1 MCRAKTSVIGVWDVL
16 YMLSVQTVARFDQ
29 RAGLCG
35 CDNIA
40 DLKEM
45 EDAWWPQ
52 SFVLASNEDMQ
63 HSPLGVDVVSGN
75 LIRPR
80 HLPMTSDLSRLVSAV
95 FRWPETV
102 LQPHKRVAV
111 VNLIKSHS
119 RNKTT
124 NGVTTPFNT
133 PISTFFF
140 HETYGLVIGGA
151 SISSRGSTGPLT
163 DLRLARNGA
172 ASK

>member
-1 MCRAKTSVIGVWDVL
+1 M
-16 YMLSVQTVARFDQ
+16 YMLSLQTVARFDQ

-40 DLKEM
+40 DQQKM

-52 SFVLASNEDMQ
+52 SSVLAAHEDMQ
-63 HSPLGVDVVSGN
+63 HGPLGVDVFSDN
-75 LIRPR
+75 LNRPR
-80 HLPMTSDLSRLVSAV
+80 RLPMTSDLSRLASAV

-111 VNLIKSHS
+111 VNLIESHS

-124 NGVTTPFNT
+124 YGNTTPFNT

-140 HETYGLVIGGA
+140 HETYRQVIGGA
-151 SISSRGSTGPLT
+151 SISTRGSTGPLT